1 MQDLCDGYEQRMK
14 QHEEIMSSIK
24 EKENIDQTEQRNI
37 ISQTENWVQEQRSTF
52 QFVTTK
58 AFDCAK
64 EKIKEKRF
72 VVIRGDSGS
81 GKTRL
86 ATELLDWLH
95 SPAQI
100 HAFNCKKPLRLPS
113 LQRWDK
119 VISANA
125 NLSILLDDLLGYSS
139 EVSQDLTW
147 WKQHGEMLNS
157 IVVGKES
164 ANHLI
169 ITLRNDIYNEYK
181 SKFDC
186 LSLFDDGHVI
196 DLSSPEY
203 ILREERETLLTTY
216 TQTIDNFK
224 PFSEIEINQI
234 TAVSPPIG
242 FPECCRIFRKTPDL
256 HPERVEYF
264 RKPFQSIRSVITEKF
279 NRAKQTALIY
289 ILLSREPVSTNLLDF
304 ESECFDKEGITRAF
318 SVSSHVF
325 PDSKHI
331 TADIA
336 TQLPCLQ
343 EGLDVLCDS
352 FVRKEKGIYKFFH
365 DSIQDVIA
373 ILYGKKT
380 PRGFLNNCPSSCL
393 HYVATS
399 ECKDILHKVVIE
411 KDNYE
416 IAYQRIVRELESKQH
431 SSYIAVSS
439 MSSWNNEEFL
449 IGFFNWLK
457 SEKYSTEDYFI
468 RLETGEPLML
478 SDNRLIPFMDIAKKR
493 EDTSSC
499 FLIYAAK
506 MNSINLISH
515 FTKRLDILDLTNHMK
530 YALDVALS
538 EGSFECSTYLLHKN
552 IEPDGTS
559 CFCAAIGGN
568 IEIMKI
574 LDKLLKKLTD
584 SEKWDIL
591 CAACVVGQHEM
602 CAYILEIS
610 PNLLSRRDKNSND
623 HLLHIIAKTESID
636 CFRIVANLFIQ
647 ECQSNEEIKQSIKAL
662 TNQNGSTVLHLA
674 FQSKQ
679 RIMIVYL
686 MKQYPYLLTQKNPN
700 SVNDLSSTAMS
711 CKLGIL
717 TVKDIERVIKSIC
730 QNGMMESLIDE
741 NGDSILHWMCKCG
754 NEEVCV
760 KLLPICPP
768 YFQKNH
774 KGLSCLHCM
783 ILAGKIECFK
793 SAAAFM
799 IKGKNKEES
808 DKIMTDNNLGF
819 TLLHLACNGGHT
831 HICLY
836 LIGECPRLFH
846 IKDQFDHHCLH
857 LVAQSGNVKCFQSIA
872 DLALKNMNKTQ
883 KEIFM
888 ESLKDKYGTTVLYH
902 ACLKGNKD
910 ICLYLIKE
918 YPRLIYKKDRFDRHC
933 LHLIARSG
941 NVECFQ
947 SIYDIAL
954 KDINET
960 EKGIFMERL
969 LDNDGWTVL
978 HHACLTGNK
987 DICLYL
993 IGEYPRLLS
1002 KKNRC
1007 EQHCLHLVAESGN
1020 VECFQSIADLAL
1032 KDMNETEKE
1041 IFMESLLDN
1050 YGWTVLHHACLKGNK
1065 DICLYL
1071 IGEYPRLL
1079 SKKDRR
1085 EQHCLHLVAE
1095 SGNVECFQSIADLAL
1110 KDMNETEKEIF
1121 MESLLDIDGWTVLH
1135 QACLKGNKDICLYL
1149 IGEYPRL
1156 LSKKDRREQHC
1167 LHLVA
1172 KSGNVECFQSI
1183 ADLALKDMNE
1193 TEKEIFMESLL
1204 DIDGWTVLHHA
1215 CLKETKIS
1223 ACT

>member
-1 MQDLCDGYEQRMK
+1 MPHQNEVIQVQNRSKLCITSKGDGPMLVGDKSKVVYNITENCSEAIEDLNREIREVVHQSESQLRKAIAEAEESIVEKISQQMEVPDRGKSTHACDQGKNFDHNYQDWLKEKEKTMQDLYDGYEQRMK
-14 QHEEIMSSIK
+14 QHEEMIMSSIK
-24 EKENIDQTEQRNI
+24 KRENIDQTEQRNI

-264 RKPFQSIRSVITEKF
+264 RKPLQSIRSVITEKF

-304 ESECFDKEGITRAF
+304 ESVCFDKEGITRAF
-318 SVSSHVF
+318 NVSSHVF

-380 PRGFLNNCPSSCL
+380 PRGFLDNCPSSCL

-411 KDNYE
+411 MDNYK
-416 IAYQRIVRELESKQH
+416 IAYKRIVRELESKQH

-457 SEKYSTEDYFI
+457 SEKYSAEDYFI
-468 RLETGEPLML
+468 RLETGEPLMY

-493 EDTSSC
+493 GYAPSC

-515 FTKRLDILDLTNHMK
+515 FTKRLDRLDLTNHMK

-559 CFCAAIGGN
+559 CFCAALGGN

-602 CAYILEIS
+602 CGHLLEIF
-610 PNLLSRRDKNSND
+610 PDLLSHRDKNNND
-623 HLLHIIAKTESID
+623 HLLHIIAK
-636 CFRIVANLFIQ
+636 
-647 ECQSNEEIKQSIKAL
+647 QSL
-662 TNQNGSTVLHLA
+662 
-674 FQSKQ
+674 
-679 RIMIVYL
+679 
-686 MKQYPYLLTQKNPN
+686 
-700 SVNDLSSTAMS
+700 
-711 CKLGIL
+711 
-717 TVKDIERVIKSIC
+717 
-730 QNGMMESLIDE
+730 
-741 NGDSILHWMCKCG
+741 
-754 NEEVCV
+754 
-760 KLLPICPP
+760 
-768 YFQKNH
+768 
-774 KGLSCLHCM
+774 
-783 ILAGKIECFK
+783 
-793 SAAAFM
+793 
-799 IKGKNKEES
+799 
-808 DKIMTDNNLGF
+808 
-819 TLLHLACNGGHT
+819 
-831 HICLY
+831 
-836 LIGECPRLFH
+836 
-846 IKDQFDHHCLH
+846 
-857 LVAQSGNVKCFQSIA
+857 
-872 DLALKNMNKTQ
+872 
-883 KEIFM
+883 
-888 ESLKDKYGTTVLYH
+888 
-902 ACLKGNKD
+902 
-910 ICLYLIKE
+910 
-918 YPRLIYKKDRFDRHC
+918 
-933 LHLIARSG
+933 
-941 NVECFQ
+941 
-947 SIYDIAL
+947 
-954 KDINET
+954 
-960 EKGIFMERL
+960 
-969 LDNDGWTVL
+969 
-978 HHACLTGNK
+978 
-987 DICLYL
+987 
-993 IGEYPRLLS
+993 
-1002 KKNRC
+1002 
-1007 EQHCLHLVAESGN
+1007 
-1020 VECFQSIADLAL
+1020 
-1032 KDMNETEKE
+1032 
-1041 IFMESLLDN
+1041 
-1050 YGWTVLHHACLKGNK
+1050 
-1065 DICLYL
+1065 
-1071 IGEYPRLL
+1071 
-1079 SKKDRR
+1079 
-1085 EQHCLHLVAE
+1085 
-1095 SGNVECFQSIADLAL
+1095 
-1110 KDMNETEKEIF
+1110 
-1121 MESLLDIDGWTVLH
+1121 
-1135 QACLKGNKDICLYL
+1135 
-1149 IGEYPRL
+1149 
-1156 LSKKDRREQHC
+1156 
-1167 LHLVA
+1167 
-1172 KSGNVECFQSI
+1172 
-1183 ADLALKDMNE
+1183 
-1193 TEKEIFMESLL
+1193 
-1204 DIDGWTVLHHA
+1204 
-1215 CLKETKIS
+1215 
-1223 ACT
+1223 